1 MRIGVD
7 VGGTFTDVTAIDHD
21 GGFHIAKL
29 PSTPQDQSLALRDG
43 VGDVLSG
50 TATPAGAVRYLGH
63 GTTVATNTLLELD
76 GSSAALIVTEG
87 FRDLL
92 EIARQKRPS
101 LYDLAGRKPRI
112 LVPRALTFEVAE
124 RVGASGKVLRELSDD
139 EVARVVEQ
147 VREAGVEAVAICLLH
162 SYRDDRH
169 ERAIADA
176 LAMSVPQVYVSRS
189 SEVAPEFREFERMST
204 TVINAFVGP
213 RMHRYVTHLADRTA
227 DLGIPVAPRIIQ
239 SNGGLVSPDSVSRRP
254 VTTLLSGPS
263 AGVAGAAWVAGL
275 AGHRDVITFD
285 MGGTSTDVCLIS
297 GGKAVTTAE
306 RSIEGYVVRVPSA
319 SVHTVGAG
327 GGSIAGTDDAGAL
340 QVGPRSAGARPGPAA
355 YGHGGDRATV
365 TDANIVLGRQ
375 NPREGLGSAMPIDA
389 AAAQAVVAEVGHP
402 LGFDVPEA
410 ATGIVRL
417 ANSHMARAV
426 RAVSVEIGEDPRDYA
441 LVAYGGAGPLHA
453 VEVAREVGITTVLVP
468 PHPGTL
474 CALGLLVSD
483 VRATFVQSVLAP
495 LSEEALTDVTG
506 ALERLDEQATDWF
519 DREQVPE
526 ADRRTVF
533 TLALRYGRQNFEL
546 DVDLPPGR
554 LDAAVLPEVAEAFHA
569 THERTYGFRHADAGI
584 RVVNATVTASQRT
597 DPPVPGTLPDGDGD
611 PARALRETRPVVF
624 GGRELPTPVYD
635 RSRLMQGDRLDG
647 PAVIEQMDST
657 VVLTPGS
664 HAVVDT
670 YGVLHVEVGTD
681 A

>member
-7 VGGTFTDVTAIDHD
+7 VGGTFTDVTAIDDD
-21 GGFHIAKL
+21 GAFHIAKL

-43 VGDVLSG
+43 VDRVLTD

-101 LYDLAGRKPRI
+101 LYDLTGRKPRI

-124 RVGASGKVLRELSDD
+124 RVGAGGKVLRELTGD

-147 VREAGVEAVAICLLH
+147 VRAAGVDAVAICLLH

-169 ERAIADA
+169 ERALADA
-176 LAMSVPQVYVSRS
+176 IAAALPGIYVSRS

-213 RMHRYVTHLADRTA
+213 RMRRYVTHLADRTA
-227 DLGIPVAPRIIQ
+227 ALGIPVAPRIIQ

-263 AGVAGAAWVAGL
+263 AGVAGAAWIADL

-285 MGGTSTDVCLIS
+285 MGGTSTDVCLVR
-297 GGKAVTTAE
+297 GGRAVTTAE

-327 GGSIAGTDDAGAL
+327 GGSIADVDDAGAL

-375 NPREGLGSAMPIDA
+375 NPREGLGAGMPIDA
-389 AAAQAVVAEVGHP
+389 GAAHAVVGRVGER
-402 LGFDVPEA
+402 LGFDVTGA
-410 ATGIVRL
+410 ATGVVRL

-453 VEVAREVGITTVLVP
+453 VEVAREVGVGTVLVP

-483 VRATFVQSVLAP
+483 VRSTFVQSVLAP
-495 LSEEALTDVTG
+495 LTEDALAEVNAALDRL
-506 ALERLDEQATDWF
+506 AQQAREWFELERVDPD
-519 DREQVPE
+519 
-526 ADRRTVF
+526 DRRTVY

-554 LDAAVLPEVAEAFHA
+554 LDATVLPGVAADFHA
-569 THERTYGFRHADAGI
+569 THERTYGFHHADAGI
-584 RVVNATVTASQRT
+584 RVVNATVTASRRT
-597 DPPVPGTLPDGDGD
+597 APPTPDTLPTGDGD
-611 PARALRETRPVVF
+611 PARALRETRAVVF
-624 GGRELPTPVYD
+624 GDRSTDTPVYD
-635 RSRLMQGDRLDG
+635 RSRLMHGDRLDG
-647 PAVIEQMDST
+647 PAVVEQMDST
-657 VVLTPGS
+657 VVLAPGS
-664 HAVVDT
+664 GATVDT
-670 YGVLHVEVGTD
+670 FGVLHVEVGTD